1 MIKKI
6 FFCLGISLLSFNV
19 FSQENTSSAY
29 SYYGIG
35 EVRFKGTEAAKA
47 MGGLAI
53 TGDSIAINLNNP
65 ASYSSLK
72 LTTFSVGGSTNFTTL
87 NAMEKQEKA
96 KSTAFDYIAVGV
108 PMGKFGAV
116 VGLAPYSA
124 IGYKI
129 ENSSTDGDLQ
139 RVKRFNGSGNINRFF
154 TGFSYQIN
162 DEFSVGAGIDYNFGQ
177 IENNLIE
184 SIAGAGVQL
193 SSKEANTAEVRGVSF
208 NFGALYSKKI
218 NGDKKIFS
226 SLTYVPEASL
236 SSKNSRTLGTVTYSL
251 SGSEIPVGTP
261 IEVDIADTDLKIPSK
276 LGIGFGIGK
285 VTKWFVGTEVSFL
298 GNKSLVK
305 RFDDGLNYEYKNG
318 QRYILGG
325 YYIPKYDS
333 FSSYLSRV
341 VYRAGFRYENT
352 GLEIN
357 GMNIDDYGM
366 NFGFGLPVGL
376 SKIDIGFEFGQR
388 GTTLKGLV
396 FENYFNINI
405 GLSLSDKWFKKT
417 LID

>member
-19 FSQENTSSAY
+19 FSQENTSSPY

-35 EVRFKGTEAAKA
+35 EVRFKGTEAAKT

-53 TGDSIAINLNNP
+53 TGDSIAVNLNNP
-65 ASYSSLK
+65 ASYSSLR
-72 LTTFSVGGSTNFTTL
+72 LTTFSVGGSTNFTKL
-87 NAMEKQEKA
+87 NAMEQQEKA
-96 KSTAFDYIAVGV
+96 KSTAFDYIVVGV

-116 VGLAPYSA
+116 AGLAPYSA

-129 ENSSTDGDLQ
+129 ENNSTIDDLQ
-139 RVKRFNGSGNINRFF
+139 KVKRFNGSGNINRFF

-162 DEFSVGAGIDYNFGQ
+162 EEFSVGAGVDYNFGK
-177 IENNLIE
+177 IENNVVE
-184 SIAGAGVQL
+184 SIAGIQL
-193 SSKEANTAEVRGVSF
+193 STKETNTAEVRGVSF
-208 NFGALYSKKI
+208 NFGAMYSKKI
-218 NGDKKIFS
+218 DGDRKIFS
-226 SLTYVPEASL
+226 SLTYVPEATL
-236 SSKNSRTLGTVTYSL
+236 SSKNTRSIGTVAYSL
-251 SGSEIPVGTP
+251 SGSEVPIGTP
-261 IEVDIADTDLKIPSK
+261 INVDIADSDLKIPSK
-276 LGIGFGIGK
+276 LGLGFGIGK
-285 VTKWFVGTEVSFL
+285 VNKWLIGTEVSFL
-298 GNKSLVK
+298 GNKNLVR

-318 QRYILGG
+318 QRYIVGG

-333 FSSYLSRV
+333 FSSYFSRV
-341 VYRAGFRYENT
+341 VYRSGFRFENT

-357 GMNIDDYGM
+357 GKQINDYGM